1 MFIATGC
8 YSGYLPKAPG
18 TWGTLVGLVLFLLLH
33 GLSLPVY
40 LFVVAGLFFV
50 GSFAA
55 GEAEKILDTRDP
67 GSVVIDEIVG
77 MLITMVA
84 VPMTPLTMALGFALF
99 RIFDIVKPFPVNFFD
114 QRFHGGLGIM
124 LDDVVAGIYSLAI
137 LQLIVSLLLFLS
149 FPLSNCPSIFW
160 ANKTHGERND

>member
-84 VPMTPLTMALGFALF
+84 VPMTPLTMAHGFALF

-137 LQLIVSLLLFLS
+137 LQLIVSMLL
-149 FPLSNCPSIFW
+149 
-160 ANKTHGERND
+160 